1 MELINTA
8 LTSLFSFLLAP
19 LSSLAPVW
27 SLLLVSTIA
36 GVVLAYI
43 YGKISNQQA
52 LKKVKRSIAAG
63 IFESV
68 LFRHDIRTSL
78 SAQAKMLWS
87 GARYFA
93 LAIPPILIL
102 LIPSLIILAQLNLRF
117 GARALTPG
125 EKAVVTLNM
134 TNEDALFEAELRPSE
149 GLHATPPL
157 RDLENKQVS
166 WRIDTTP
173 NTGQGATNITLSV
186 LGASTSHPVYIGSQP
201 PTLSTELHSTAVWQF
216 LYPGGTVPEA
226 LKRYVTAISVT
237 YPEQELSI
245 AGINTNWLVL
255 FVCVSLLS
263 GLVASKVI
271 GIEI

>member
-1 MELINTA
+1 VELINTA

-78 SAQAKMLWS
+78 S
-87 GARYFA
+87 
-93 LAIPPILIL
+93 IPPILIL

>member
-1 MELINTA
+1 VELINTA
-8 LTSLFSFLLAP
+8 LTSLFSFALAP

-27 SLLLVSTIA
+27 SLLLVSIVA

-87 GARYFA
+87 GVRYFT
-93 LAIPPILIL
+93 LAIPPIIIL
-102 LIPSLIILAQLNLRF
+102 LIPSLLILAQLNLRF
-117 GARALTPG
+117 GARALTLG
-125 EKAVVTLNM
+125 EKAVVTLTT
-134 TNEDALFEAELRPSE
+134 TNEDSLFEAELTPSE
-149 GLHATPPL
+149 GLLVTPPL

-173 NTGQGATNITLSV
+173 DTFDKATNVTLSV
-186 LGASTSHPVYIGSQP
+186 SGASVSYPLHVGAQPV
-201 PTLSTELHSTAVWQF
+201 TLATELHTAALWQF

-226 LKRYVTAISVT
+226 LQRYVQAITVT

-245 AGINTNWLVL
+245 AGISTNWLVL
-255 FVCVSLLS
+255 FVCVSLIS
-263 GLVASKVI
+263 GLIASKVI

>member
-1 MELINTA
+1 MELINKT
-8 LTSLFSFLLAP
+8 LTSLFSSLLAP

-27 SLLLVSTIA
+27 SLLIVSTLV

-43 YGKISNQQA
+43 YGKISNQRA

-78 SAQAKMLWS
+78 SAQARMLW
-87 GARYFA
+87 GGVRYFA

-102 LIPSLIILAQLNLRF
+102 LIPSLLILAQLNLRF
-117 GARALTPG
+117 GARALNPG
-125 EKAVVTLNM
+125 EKAVITLTM
-134 TNEDALFEAELRPSE
+134 TNEDSLFEAELRPSE

-173 NTGQGATNITLSV
+173 NSSNESANITLSV
-186 LGASTSHPVYIGSQP
+186 SGASTSYPMYVGSQP
-201 PTLSTELHSTAVWQF
+201 RTLSTELHTAALWQF

-226 LKRYVTAISVT
+226 VRRYVSAISVT
-237 YPEQELSI
+237 YPEQELRV

-255 FVCVSLLS
+255 FICVSLLS